1 MRSFCLLSVLL
12 VALLSGGL
20 ARQADSSK
28 SRTEK
33 TKSEQARTA
42 EKKTPETTP
51 ASEET
56 KPETEKAAP
65 ADKEKEEHYDVTEVP
80 PVVTHHQVTVEGWAG
95 CKQAPIDLRIQRRAW
110 IGVDLVTHGRAGSET
125 SRSAT

>member
-20 ARQADSSK
+20 AQQADSSK

-80 PVVTHHQVTVEGWAG
+80 PVVTRSEEHTSELQS
-95 CKQAPIDLRIQRRAW
+95 PMY
-110 IGVDLVTHGRAGSET
+110 LVCRLLLEKNKE
-125 SRSAT
+125 